1 MQLIRRRK
9 NAFTLIELL
18 VVIAII
24 AILAAIL
31 FPVFAKVREK
41 ARQTTC
47 TSNLKQLNLAIL
59 QYVQD
64 NDESYPYS
72 VNYLPS
78 NNYLQYEQVFYPYVK
93 STGVFTCP
101 DDSGTKPPSFGD
113 WPTAGYV
120 NPFHVSYLINYLISP
135 AYWASYPPATLAT
148 LNSPASTVYF
158 TDGAATV
165 SANNTVTASS
175 SVKPQG
181 WFLQDPV
188 ADNQGCA
195 SCAHDPSNVD
205 WAGPLPRHTDMVN
218 VAFADGHV
226 KSMRPETFYYGNTP
240 WLIPSKGGTN

>member
-1 MQLIRRRK
+1 MTRQ
-9 NAFTLIELL
+9 AFTLIELL

-47 TSNLKQLNLAIL
+47 ISNLKQINLAIL

-64 NDESYPYS
+64 SDEVYPYC
-72 VNYLPS
+72 VNYVPS
-78 NNYLQYEQVFYPYVK
+78 GGGHYLQYEQVFYPYVK
-93 STGVFTCP
+93 AKQVFTCP
-101 DDSGTKPPSFGD
+101 DDSGTLPPAFGNWHTD
-113 WPTAGYV
+113 GYV
-120 NPFHVSYLINYLISP
+120 DPFHVSYIINSLISP
-135 AYWASYPPATLAT
+135 PYWASYPPASLASF
-148 LNSPASTVYF
+148 NSPASTVYF

-165 SANNTVTASS
+165 SANNTVSASS
-175 SVKPQG
+175 KVKPQG

-195 SCAHDPSNVD
+195 SCAHDPANVD
-205 WAGPLPRHTDMVN
+205 WAGPLPRHTDMTN

-226 KSMRPETFYYGNTP
+226 KTMRPEKFYFGNTP
-240 WLIPSKGGTN
+240 WLIPGKGG